1 MEAGM
6 LVRAF
11 VHLATQGVVVAM
23 ALMLALPF
31 FLAVSSPFIGR

>member
-6 LVRAF
+6 LVRRF
-11 VHLATQGVVVAM
+11 VHLTTQAVVVAI

-31 FLAVSSPFIGR
+31 LLAVSLPFIGR